1 MMMIRPRV
9 HFITRKSLTTD
20 LYWFVS
26 CVKASSTP
34 VFSIN
39 NTINNMPIKISNE
52 ADAETIWL
60 KGHPR

>member
-1 MMMIRPRV
+1 V
-9 HFITRKSLTTD
+9 HFITRKSLSTD

-26 CVKASSTP
+26 CVKASSAP

-39 NTINNMPIKISNE
+39 NTINNMPLKINNE
-52 ADAETIWL
+52 SAAETISL